1 MLPDAQVVLTNN
13 YGVIILQQAV
23 VISTVKIKGMQQL
36 YSVFDAIVYSSQNE
50 WSKFVGFQ
58 KEFALHQ
65 ITALV

>member
-50 WSKFVGFQ
+50 
-58 KEFALHQ
+58 
-65 ITALV
+65 